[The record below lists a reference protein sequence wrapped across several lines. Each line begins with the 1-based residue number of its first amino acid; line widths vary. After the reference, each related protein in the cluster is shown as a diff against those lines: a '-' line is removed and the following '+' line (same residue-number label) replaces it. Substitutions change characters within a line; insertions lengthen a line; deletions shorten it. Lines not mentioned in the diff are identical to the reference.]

1 MDSKDIFFTKNGV
14 YLGCAFKDIN
24 LEAFNNAEINVPVIL
39 GGAALTP
46 KFVNEDCSQIYKDAY
61 KRPFL
66 FSRFGIIGI
75 YETIF
80 IMLSGNQLLT
90 TVQSLPDADI
100 KQVVKTCGYTSIQ
113 KNGTEKLNFTDF
125 YVAILKAKGSL

>member
-1 MDSKDIFFTKNGV
+1 MTV
-14 YLGCAFKDIN
+14 
-24 LEAFNNAEINVPVIL
+24 
-39 GGAALTP
+39 
-46 KFVNEDCSQIYKDAY
+46 YKDAY

-80 IMLSGNQLLT
+80 IMLSGNQLIN

-100 KQVVKTCGYTSIQ
+100 KELARTCGYISTR
-113 KNGTEKLNFTDF
+113 KDGTEKLNFNDF
-125 YVAILKAKGSL
+125 YVALLTAKAEQY